1 MGNRPVGV
9 CGSRFPFRCHGNGS
23 RKGLWLAQSV
33 CAFSGFVAR
42 GRASLVW
49 QRAALAEQ
57 VAGFGRHHS
66 TLLNKTEEKTE
77 KKRKV

>member
-1 MGNRPVGV
+1 V
-9 CGSRFPFRCHGNGS
+9 
-23 RKGLWLAQSV
+23 
-33 CAFSGFVAR
+33 
-42 GRASLVW
+42 VW

-77 KKRKV
+77 KKKSLASNSLHLRRAEHFLSAYLGNASST

>member
-1 MGNRPVGV
+1 V
-9 CGSRFPFRCHGNGS
+9 
-23 RKGLWLAQSV
+23 
-33 CAFSGFVAR
+33 
-42 GRASLVW
+42 VW

-77 KKRKV
+77 KKRKI